1 MSCYRNF
8 TVVIEY
14 LILYHE
20 VEVIIL
26 IEKEKCFDD
35 IIKELCLID
44 EIKLSD
50 IPKVDL
56 YVEQVIGFIEDQ
68 MCQVKRSENDKL
80 ITKTMVGNYTRDGV
94 LMPSKN
100 KKYSKN
106 HIIMLILI
114 YNLKQIL
121 SIEDIKTLFSP
132 IMKDINTASDDV
144 IPLEDIY
151 STLLDIKSIEFE
163 SFGDVFNEKFKLIQE
178 RMEHVESQDKDIA
191 EIFLTIIML
200 IAQANAQKRM
210 AEKLIDKYFKK

>member
-1 MSCYRNF
+1 MEAKKKN
-8 TVVIEY
+8 
-14 LILYHE
+14 
-20 VEVIIL
+20 
-26 IEKEKCFDD
+26 FDD
-35 IIKELCLID
+35 IIRELCLTD

-50 IPKVDL
+50 IPKIDL
-56 YVEQVIGFIEDQ
+56 YVEQVIGFMEDH
-68 MCQVKRSENDKL
+68 MGNVKRNENDKL

-132 IMKDINTASDDV
+132 IMKDINTTSDDV

-163 SFGDVFNEKFKLIQE
+163 SFGDVFNEKFKLVQE
-178 RMEHVESQDKDIA
+178 RLEHVESENKDIA
-191 EIFLTIIML
+191 EIFLTIISL
-200 IAQANAQKRM
+200 IAQANAQKRL

>member
-1 MSCYRNF
+1 MEAKDKN
-8 TVVIEY
+8 
-14 LILYHE
+14 
-20 VEVIIL
+20 
-26 IEKEKCFDD
+26 FDD
-35 IIKELCLID
+35 IIKQLCLTE

-50 IPKVDL
+50 IPKIEL
-56 YVEQVIGFIEDQ
+56 YVEQVISFIEEN
-68 MCQVKRSENDKL
+68 MAHVKRNEKDKL

-132 IMKDINTASDDV
+132 IMKDITTTSDDV

-151 STLLDIKSIEFE
+151 TTLLDIKAIEFE
-163 SFGDVFNEKFKLIQE
+163 SFGDIFHEKFKLVQE
-178 RMEHVESQDKDIA
+178 GLEHVESQNKDIA
-191 EIFLTIIML
+191 EIFLTVITL
-200 IAQANAQKRM
+200 IAQANAQKRL
-210 AEKLIDKYFKK
+210 AEKLIDKYFKS

>member
-1 MSCYRNF
+1 MEAKKKN
-8 TVVIEY
+8 
-14 LILYHE
+14 
-20 VEVIIL
+20 
-26 IEKEKCFDD
+26 FDD
-35 IIKELCLID
+35 IIRELCLTD

-50 IPKVDL
+50 IPKIDL
-56 YVEQVIGFIEDQ
+56 YVEQVIGFMEDH
-68 MCQVKRSENDKL
+68 MGNVKRNENDKL

-132 IMKDINTASDDV
+132 IMKDINTTSDDV

-163 SFGDVFNEKFKLIQE
+163 GFGDVFNEKFKLVQE
-178 RMEHVESQDKDIA
+178 RLEHVESENKDIA
-191 EIFLTIIML
+191 EIFLTIISL
-200 IAQANAQKRM
+200 IAQANAQKRL

>member
-1 MSCYRNF
+1 M
-8 TVVIEY
+8 EA
-14 LILYHE
+14 
-20 VEVIIL
+20 
-26 IEKEKCFDD
+26 KDKKFDD
-35 IIKELCLID
+35 IIKELCLTD

-50 IPKVDL
+50 IPKIDL
-56 YVEQVIGFIEDQ
+56 YVEQVIGFIEDSLGH
-68 MCQVKRSENDKL
+68 VKRNEKDKL

-132 IMKDINTASDDV
+132 IMKDINTNADDV
-144 IPLEDIY
+144 IPLEDVY

-163 SFGDVFNEKFKLIQE
+163 SFGDAFNEKFNLVQE
-178 RMEHVESQDKDIA
+178 RLEHVDSHDKDIA
-191 EIFLTIIML
+191 EIFLTIITL
-200 IAQANAQKRM
+200 IAQANAQKRL
-210 AEKLIDKYFKK
+210 AEKLIDKYFKR

>member
-1 MSCYRNF
+1 M
-8 TVVIEY
+8 EA
-14 LILYHE
+14 
-20 VEVIIL
+20 
-26 IEKEKCFDD
+26 KEKNFDD
-35 IIKELCLID
+35 IIKELFLTD
-44 EIKLSD
+44 EIELSD
-50 IPKVDL
+50 IPKIDL

-68 MCQVKRSENDKL
+68 MGHVKRNENDKL

-121 SIEDIKTLFSP
+121 SIEDIKALFSP
-132 IMKDINTASDDV
+132 VMKDINTTKDDV

-163 SFGDVFNEKFKLIQE
+163 SFGDVFNEKFKLVQE
-178 RMEHVESQDKDIA
+178 RLENVESQNKDIA
-191 EIFLTIIML
+191 EIFLTIITL
-200 IAQANAQKRM
+200 IAQANAQKTLGR
-210 AEKLIDKYFKK
+210 KTN

>member
-1 MSCYRNF
+1 MEAKQQS
-8 TVVIEY
+8 
-14 LILYHE
+14 
-20 VEVIIL
+20 
-26 IEKEKCFDD
+26 FDD
-35 IIKELCLID
+35 IIKELSLTD

-50 IPKVDL
+50 IPKIDL
-56 YVEQVIGFIEDQ
+56 YVEQVIGFIEDH
-68 MCQVKRSENDKL
+68 MGHVKRNESDKL

-132 IMKDINTASDDV
+132 IMKDMSTTNDDV

-151 STLLDIKSIEFE
+151 TTLLDIKSIEFE
-163 SFGDVFNEKFKLIQE
+163 SFGDVFSEKFKLVQE
-178 RMEHVESQDKDIA
+178 KLEHVESQNKDIA
-191 EIFLTIIML
+191 EIFLTIITL
-200 IAQANAQKRM
+200 IAQANAQKRL
-210 AEKLIDKYFKK
+210 AEKLIDKYFKNA

>member
-1 MSCYRNF
+1 M
-8 TVVIEY
+8 
-14 LILYHE
+14 
-20 VEVIIL
+20 
-26 IEKEKCFDD
+26 IEKEKSFDD
-35 IIKELCLID
+35 IIKELCLTE

-50 IPKVDL
+50 IPKIDL

-68 MCQVKRSENDKL
+68 MCHVKRNENDKL

-94 LMPSKN
+94 MIPSKN

-132 IMKDINTASDDV
+132 IMKDISTSTDDV

-163 SFGDVFNEKFKLIQE
+163 CFGDVFNEKFKLIQE
-178 RMEHVESQDKDIA
+178 RLESVDSQNKDIA
-191 EIFLTIIML
+191 EIFLTIITL
-200 IAQANAQKRM
+200 IAQANAQKRL
-210 AEKLIDKYFKK
+210 AEKLIDKYFKKANESNS

>member
-1 MSCYRNF
+1 MEAKKK
-8 TVVIEY
+8 T
-14 LILYHE
+14 
-20 VEVIIL
+20 
-26 IEKEKCFDD
+26 FDD
-35 IIKELCLID
+35 IIKDLCLTD

-50 IPKVDL
+50 IPKIDL

-68 MCQVKRSENDKL
+68 MGHIKRNENDKL

-121 SIEDIKTLFSP
+121 SMEDIKALFSP
-132 IMKDINTASDDV
+132 IMKDISTTSDDV
-144 IPLEDIY
+144 IPLEDVY

-163 SFGDVFNEKFKLIQE
+163 SFGDVFNEKFKLVQE
-178 RMEHVESQDKDIA
+178 RLEQVESQNKDIA
-191 EIFLTIIML
+191 EIFLTIITL
-200 IAQANAQKRM
+200 IAQANAQKRL
-210 AEKLIDKYFKK
+210 AEKLIDKYFKVQE

>member
-1 MSCYRNF
+1 METR
-8 TVVIEY
+8 
-14 LILYHE
+14 
-20 VEVIIL
+20 
-26 IEKEKCFDD
+26 EKNFDD
-35 IIKELCLID
+35 IINDLCLTD
-44 EIKLSD
+44 EIKVSD
-50 IPKVDL
+50 IPKIDL

-68 MCQVKRSENDKL
+68 MCFVKRNENDKL

-100 KKYSKN
+100 KRYSKN

-132 IMKDINTASDDV
+132 IMKDINTDADDV

-151 STLLDIKSIEFE
+151 STLLEIKSIEFE
-163 SFGDVFNEKFKLIQE
+163 SFGELFNEKFKLIQE
-178 RMEHVESQDKDIA
+178 RLEHVESQDKDIA

>member
-1 MSCYRNF
+1 M
-8 TVVIEY
+8 EA
-14 LILYHE
+14 
-20 VEVIIL
+20 
-26 IEKEKCFDD
+26 KEKNFDD
-35 IIKELCLID
+35 IIKELCLTD

-50 IPKVDL
+50 IPNIDL

-68 MCQVKRSENDKL
+68 MCHVKRNENDKL

-132 IMKDINTASDDV
+132 IMKDISTASDDV

-163 SFGDVFNEKFKLIQE
+163 SFGDLFNEKFKNIQE
-178 RMEHVESQDKDIA
+178 KLENVESHDKDIA

>member
-1 MSCYRNF
+1 METR
-8 TVVIEY
+8 
-14 LILYHE
+14 
-20 VEVIIL
+20 
-26 IEKEKCFDD
+26 EKSFDD
-35 IIKELCLID
+35 IINELCLID
-44 EIKLSD
+44 EIKISD

-68 MCQVKRSENDKL
+68 MCYVKRNESDKL

-132 IMKDINTASDDV
+132 IMKDISTDADDV

-151 STLLDIKSIEFE
+151 STLLEIKSTEFE
-163 SFGDVFNEKFKLIQE
+163 SFGDIFNEKFKLIQE
-178 RMEHVESQDKDIA
+178 RLEHVESQNKDIA